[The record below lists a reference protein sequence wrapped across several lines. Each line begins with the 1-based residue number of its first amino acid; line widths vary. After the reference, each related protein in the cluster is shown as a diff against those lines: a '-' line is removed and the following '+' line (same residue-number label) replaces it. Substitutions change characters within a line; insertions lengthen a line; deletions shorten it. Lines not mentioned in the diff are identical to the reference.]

1 MAGRFRARFS
11 VPAGDVQRL
20 MDCIVDNA
28 RPDEEREVE
37 RVLGALVTLTAS
49 DPGSDDVIE
58 FSPPPGTVRLV
69 ERALAAMARS
79 DRHEARARRTRSAS
93 AA

>member
-11 VPAGDVQRL
+11 VAGNDVQRL
-20 MDCIVDNA
+20 IDCIVDNA
-28 RPDEEREVE
+28 RPEEDREVE
-37 RVLGALVTLTAS
+37 RLLGSLVTLTAS
-49 DPGSDDVIE
+49 EHGSDDVIE
-58 FSPPPGTVRLV
+58 FSPPPGTARLV

-79 DRHEARARRTRSAS
+79 DRHEARARRTRSA

>member
-11 VPAGDVQRL
+11 LPAGDVQRL

-28 RPDEEREVE
+28 LPGEEREVE
-37 RVLGALVTLTAS
+37 RVLGTLVTLTAS

-58 FSPPPGTVRLV
+58 FSPPPGTARLV
-69 ERALAAMARS
+69 ERALAAMARW
-79 DRHEARARRTRSAS
+79 DRHDARARRSRFVA
-93 AA
+93 